1 MIAQAIAYYLLFTLF
16 RAVYSLCLGFCYV
29 HDYPKVSRKKQP
41 IVSVVIPARNEKV
54 GITKTVNSVL
64 ASTYRNLEV
73 IVVNDGS
80 TDSTKTSVKRIIKK
94 HKNKVSLINQS
105 HQGKYSALNNG
116 IMHSKGEIIVT
127 IDADSYVEPNAIKLL
142 ADGLSDKSVDAVV
155 GKIVVGLGKS
165 RKKKLSQK
173 IVQLVQF
180 FEYMFGYHMKKAQ
193 HENNSIYILPGAF
206 AAIRKSAIEA
216 AGYYEGYSKTEDFD
230 ISMKIK
236 MKGGRISYVD
246 DAVCVT
252 EAASDIKSLINQ
264 RTRWRHGFL
273 VCLLHRKEYLFNRKK
288 GTMLTFVDF
297 PFVLLGIMDIFL
309 YPIFLVFTI
318 SQVIYSE
325 DWLLLGIFYLI
336 IPYAYLMMFDKDII
350 SHKKLLFLLPY
361 IPIMFTVIN
370 MVEYIA
376 LLRASYRIIMRK
388 DTEWTNWVR
397 VGLK

>member
-1 MIAQAIAYYLLFTLF
+1 VIAQAIAYYLLFTLF

-29 HDYPKVSRKKQP
+29 HDYPKVSKNKQP
-41 IVSVVIPARNEKV
+41 LVSVVIPARNEKI
-54 GITKTVNSVL
+54 GISKTVSSVL
-64 ASTYRNLEV
+64 ASTYKNLEV

-80 TDSTKTSVKRIIKK
+80 TDNTKSVVKSLINEYKK
-94 HKNKVSLINQS
+94 KVTLINQS

-116 IMHSKGEIIVT
+116 VMHSKGEYIVT
-127 IDADSYVEPNAIKLL
+127 LDADSYVEPKAIELL
-142 ADGLSDKSVDAVV
+142 ANGLSDKSVQAVV
-155 GKIVVGLGKS
+155 GKIIVGLGRS
-165 RKKKLSQK
+165 PKKRLGQK

-216 AGYYEGYSKTEDFD
+216 VGYYEGYSKTEDFD

-236 MKGGRISYVD
+236 MQGGKISYID

-252 EAASDIKSLINQ
+252 EPASDIKSLINQ

-288 GTMLTFVDF
+288 GTMLTLVDF

-309 YPIFLVFTI
+309 YPIFLIFTI
-318 SQVIYSE
+318 SQILNSG

-336 IPYAYLMMFDKDII
+336 IPYAYLMMFDKEVI
-350 SHKKLLFLLPY
+350 SHKKLLLLLPFL
-361 IPIMFTVIN
+361 PIMFSVIN
-370 MVEYIA
+370 IVEYIA
-376 LLRASYRIIMRK
+376 LMRASYRILMKK